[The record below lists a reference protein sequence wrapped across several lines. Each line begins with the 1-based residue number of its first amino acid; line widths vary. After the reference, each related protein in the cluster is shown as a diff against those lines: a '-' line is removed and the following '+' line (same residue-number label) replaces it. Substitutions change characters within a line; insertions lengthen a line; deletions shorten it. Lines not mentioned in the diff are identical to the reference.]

1 MLRQYCNAAPLGE
14 TSMQNITD
22 LCNKLSNP
30 GKPGAY
36 TFTEVV
42 YAAPNL
48 DYSSNPDLNQYHVYQ
63 NPTDGFATR
72 RIDISNIAELGF
84 SIDWPFDNTQVPIN
98 GHIRIPVGD
107 GPFPLVVF
115 AHGNHDPLENSTPGY
130 IYLCELLA
138 AHGIIAAT
146 IDVNFING
154 FNFGEND
161 ARAIVHLEHLK
172 QFQLWNAQAGHPLE
186 GKVDM
191 SRVMIVG
198 HSRGGEAVGHASLFN
213 SMESVQFDPE
223 LAPVPL
229 DGSLGLGPY
238 GFDIRAAVA
247 IAPTDG
253 QYVPVTGP
261 TKVRD
266 NYLIIHGSRD
276 GDVFTFEGYKTYDR
290 SHTVDLANPTQPAR
304 GFKSLLW
311 IHGANHNY
319 FNSVWQQ
326 ESTKTIEREDQEQ
339 IAKVYISALAMSV
352 LQDKQEFLELLR
364 NYALGIEAGWLPNNV
379 NLVSQFQDSHRLF
392 VQHFEESQ
400 TSLEVSKPVVGTVK
414 TSEINA
420 KKLSF
425 EGQQPTDHLYQE
437 TQGLRLRWTGGDGSY
452 RIKLD
457 PQTLDTKAFKF
468 LALRV
473 GQSTEPNNQIG
484 EDQDFTIEVHDKA
497 KGSCFPASSINR
509 LIYPDKVALGFPNEG
524 EEESTFSRTV
534 MQTLRIPLKGLQ
546 EDGIDINNLTQI
558 KLSFNIVPSGTL
570 YLDEL
575 QLTN

>member
-1 MLRQYCNAAPLGE
+1 
-14 TSMQNITD
+14 MQNISD

-30 GKPGAY
+30 GQLGTY
-36 TFTEVV
+36 TFTEAV

-48 DYSSNPDLNQYHVYQ
+48 DYSSNPDLNQYFLYH
-63 NPTDGFATR
+63 NPTEGFVTR
-72 RIDISNIAELGF
+72 RIDISTIAELGF
-84 SIDWPFDNTQVPIN
+84 GVNWTFDSTQVPIN
-98 GHIRIPVGD
+98 GQVRIPVGN

-138 AHGIIAAT
+138 SHGIIAAT
-146 IDVNFING
+146 IDVNFLNG

-172 QFQLWNAQAGHPLE
+172 QFQLWNAQPGHVLE

-191 SRVMIVG
+191 SRLMIVG

-213 SMESVQFDPE
+213 SMHSVQFDPE
-223 LAPVPL
+223 LPPVPL

-238 GFDIRAAVA
+238 GLEIRAVVA

-253 QYVPVTGP
+253 QYEPVTGP
-261 TKVRD
+261 TQVQD

-326 ESTKTIEREDQEQ
+326 ESSNTIEREEQEQ
-339 IAKVYISALAMSV
+339 IAKVYISALAMAI
-352 LQDKQEFLELLR
+352 LQDKHEFLELLR
-364 NYALGIEAGWLPNNV
+364 NHTVGIEAGWSPQNI

-392 VQHFEESQ
+392 VQHFEES
-400 TSLEVSKPVVGTVK
+400 ENNIVVSKPVEGTVEA
-414 TSEINA
+414 SAINA
-420 KKLSF
+420 NKLSF

-437 TQGLRLRWTGGDGSY
+437 TQGVQLGWTASGSY
-452 RIKLD
+452 RIKLASD
-457 PQTLDTKAFKF
+457 TLDTKSFKF
-468 LALRV
+468 LVLRV
-473 GQSTEPNNQIG
+473 GQSSEPNNPIG
-484 EDQDFTIEVHDKA
+484 EDQDFTIEVRDKKNTSRFA
-497 KGSCFPASSINR
+497 ASSIHR
-509 LIYPDKVALGFPNEG
+509 LIYPDKFTLGVPDGG
-524 EEESTFSRTV
+524 ESEDGLSVTRTV
-534 MQTLRIPLKGLQ
+534 MQTLRIPLDRLQ
-546 EDGIDINNLTQI
+546 ADGINIHNLTEI

-570 YLDEL
+570 YLDDL
-575 QLTN
+575 QLSN